1 PYSNLRPQMLKIKV
15 FLALFF
21 AFSSLFYFIENY
33 FLGIS
38 GSTKKGAIEKIE
50 IPPTVS
56 LNSTEESLRKSS
68 AKFFEESLVRTRFN
82 GAMLVAHN
90 GKIVFEEYAG
100 LKEVIKGEAIDS
112 ATSFHLASVSK
123 TFTAMAVLKLWEDGK
138 IDIDEKVSKYLSG
151 FPFTQ
156 ITVRNLLSHRS
167 GLPNYV
173 YFAEQ
178 VGWNKKKYLHNND
191 MLNLLIANR
200 SRLKIGRPNA
210 YFDYCNTNYAIL
222 AILVEKVSG
231 KSFAAY
237 MDQTFFAPIGMMNS
251 FVFDINQTEKVLPS
265 FKYNNRLE
273 PMMFLDAVYGDKN
286 IYSTTRDLLKWDI
299 ALNSGI
305 LFKQQTLDQAFRG
318 YSYERKGVK
327 NYGLGWRLYEMPS
340 GKKIVYHNG
349 WWHGNNTVF
358 SKLMQ
363 DSTTIIVLGNKF
375 NRNIYQAK
383 KIAGIFTG
391 YGIQLD
397 DDE

>member
-1 PYSNLRPQMLKIKV
+1 MLKIKV
-15 FLALFF
+15 FVGLFF
-21 AFSSLFYFIENY
+21 LFSSLFYFVENY
-33 FLGIS
+33 LLGNPASEKSAIS
-38 GSTKKGAIEKIE
+38 RIE
-50 IPPTVS
+50 IPITTS
-56 LNSTEESLRKSS
+56 LSSNEELLRKSS
-68 AKFFEESLVRTRFN
+68 SKFFEESLVRTRFN

-90 GKIVFEEYAG
+90 GKIVFEEYEG
-100 LKEVIKGEAIDS
+100 LKEVLKGDPIDS
-112 ATSFHLASVSK
+112 STSFHLASVSK

-138 IDIDEKVSKYLSG
+138 LQIDDKVEKYISG
-151 FPFTQ
+151 FPFNQ

-178 VGWNKKKYLHNND
+178 VGWNTRNYLHNDD
-191 MLNLLIANR
+191 MLKLLVKNK
-200 SRLKIGRPNA
+200 SRLRIGRPNA
-210 YFDYCNTNYAIL
+210 YFDYCNTNYALL
-222 AILVEKVSG
+222 AIIIEKVSG
-231 KSFAAY
+231 KSFASY
-237 MDQTFFAPIGMMNS
+237 MDQTFFTPIGMTNT
-251 FVFDINQTEKVLPS
+251 FVFDINKTEKVLPS
-265 FKYNNRLE
+265 FKYNNRKE

-286 IYSTTRDLLKWDI
+286 IYSTARDMLKWDI
-299 ALNSGI
+299 ALNSGK
-305 LFKQQTLDQAFRG
+305 LFKQETLNEAFRG

-327 NYGLGWRLYEMPS
+327 NYGLGWRLYELPT

-383 KIAGIFTG
+383 RIAGIFPG
-391 YGIQLD
+391 YGIQSD

>member
-1 PYSNLRPQMLKIKV
+1 MLKIKV
-15 FLALFF
+15 FVGLFF
-21 AFSSLFYFIENY
+21 LFSSLFYFVENY
-33 FLGIS
+33 LLGNPASEKSAIS
-38 GSTKKGAIEKIE
+38 RIE
-50 IPPTVS
+50 IPITTS
-56 LNSTEESLRKSS
+56 LSSNEELLRKSS
-68 AKFFEESLVRTRFN
+68 SKFFEESLVRTRFN

-90 GKIVFEEYAG
+90 GKIVFEEYEG
-100 LKEVIKGEAIDS
+100 LKEVLKGDPIDS
-112 ATSFHLASVSK
+112 STSFHLASVSK

-138 IDIDEKVSKYLSG
+138 LQIDDKVEKYISG
-151 FPFTQ
+151 FPFNQ

-178 VGWNKKKYLHNND
+178 VGWNTRNYLHNDD
-191 MLNLLIANR
+191 MLKLLLKNR
-200 SRLKIGRPNA
+200 SRLRIGRPNA
-210 YFDYCNTNYAIL
+210 YFDYCNTNYALL
-222 AILVEKVSG
+222 AIIIEKVSG
-231 KSFAAY
+231 KSFASY
-237 MDQTFFAPIGMMNS
+237 MDQTFFTPIGMTNT
-251 FVFDINQTEKVLPS
+251 FVFDINKTEKVLPS
-265 FKYNNRLE
+265 FKYNNRKE

-286 IYSTTRDLLKWDI
+286 IYSTARDMLKWDI
-299 ALNSGI
+299 ALNSGK
-305 LFKQQTLDQAFRG
+305 LFKQETLNEAFRG

-327 NYGLGWRLYEMPS
+327 NYGLGWRLYELPT

-383 KIAGIFTG
+383 RIAGIFPG
-391 YGIQLD
+391 YGIQSD

>member
-1 PYSNLRPQMLKIKV
+1 MLKIKV
-15 FLALFF
+15 FLGLFF
-21 AFSSLFYFIENY
+21 AFSSLFYFVENY
-33 FLGIS
+33 FLGKTAS
-38 GSTKKGAIEKIE
+38 NKDVLIEKVV
-50 IPPTVS
+50 IPPTTS
-56 LNSTEESLRKSS
+56 LNTTEVQLRKSS
-68 AKFFEESLVRTRFN
+68 SKFFEESLVRTRFN

-90 GKIVFEEYAG
+90 GKIVFEEYEG
-100 LKEVIKGEAIDS
+100 LKEVIKGDPIDS

-138 IDIDEKVSKYLSG
+138 INIDEKVGKYISG
-151 FPFTQ
+151 FPFAQ

-178 VGWNKKKYLHNND
+178 VGWNRKKYLHNND

-222 AILVEKVSG
+222 AIIVEKVSG
-231 KSFAAY
+231 QSFAAY
-237 MDQTFFAPIGMMNS
+237 MDQTFFAPIGMMNT
-251 FVFDINQTEKVLPS
+251 FVFDINKTEKVLPS

-299 ALNSGI
+299 AINSGK
-305 LFKQQTLDQAFRG
+305 LFKQETLEQAFRG

-383 KIAGIFTG
+383 KIAGVFSG